1 MNMSRTLGWASLA
14 LAAVLAAPQEAS
26 AQYAVEITANSL
38 NVRTQAWGTVLGAV
52 AQGDR
57 FMVDGTSNGWLQI
70 SFRGRRAFIH
80 ANYAR
85 RISAVYVRVDASSL
99 NVRTGP
105 STRYTRIGAV
115 ASPQRYVRLSG
126 SSGWSKIQ
134 YDHRTAWAHDGY
146 LTLAA
151 ASGAQPMPTP
161 NRPAP
166 QPTPSPT
173 RPNPSPS
180 GSLSGVRIAFDVGH
194 GQTTSSWDPGA
205 TNSRNGVREYDLNLL
220 VGQTAKRHLE
230 AMGATVSLFY
240 YPPGAQRLS
249 LSSKGRRGAGHHIF
263 VSLHHNAFNGSA
275 QGTET
280 LIHTGGSSQDQR
292 LATYIQNAMMPRIWG
307 TSTGRMNRGV
317 KRQGLGVLRGVPSSV
332 RACCLVEGFFV
343 DPSNI
348 TRSVANDMATREAAG
363 VAEGIA
369 RYWANR

>member
-126 SSGWSKIQ
+126 CRPG
-134 YDHRTAWAHDGY
+134 APVLWAI
-146 LTLAA
+146 AA
-151 ASGAQPMPTP
+151 ALRGASRCRWPHHWSRRP
-161 NRPAP
+161 NRAR
-166 QPTPSPT
+166 TP
-173 RPNPSPS
+173 
-180 GSLSGVRIAFDVGH
+180 
-194 GQTTSSWDPGA
+194 
-205 TNSRNGVREYDLNLL
+205 
-220 VGQTAKRHLE
+220 
-230 AMGATVSLFY
+230 
-240 YPPGAQRLS
+240 
-249 LSSKGRRGAGHHIF
+249 
-263 VSLHHNAFNGSA
+263 
-275 QGTET
+275 
-280 LIHTGGSSQDQR
+280 
-292 LATYIQNAMMPRIWG
+292 
-307 TSTGRMNRGV
+307 GRM
-317 KRQGLGVLRGVPSSV
+317 PSWPQ
-332 RACCLVEGFFV
+332 
-343 DPSNI
+343 DH
-348 TRSVANDMATREAAG
+348 TRLPV
-363 VAEGIA
+363 
-369 RYWANR
+369 YY